1 MKSLLSLLFCVGSV
15 SAGFSQQEIYGF
27 VSYTPPAGAKK
38 EVKETC
44 VIYSNTD
51 NKKKTWCQIG
61 IYKETAS
68 KGSIDLDFE
77 SEWNAIVQPLGVTS
91 APQASDVQE
100 FDGWKVKSGAGV
112 FVFNGR
118 NSSSSLTVIS
128 GYNICF
134 SIVGN
139 TNSSDYVPAIQHFLS
154 GLQLTKPENT
164 QPVQGE
170 HPAVQLPDNTP
181 APAFKDNFV
190 FNTTNFDDG
199 WVSTVQPDWVAV
211 TKGNVKVLLHYPK
224 DGTIFPA
231 DPGPMTD
238 AAWNILVA
246 PRYSNIRNY
255 KTAYV
260 NTYNRPYIG
269 MAALTDN
276 ATQQSV
282 FVVLFHQSAGWLE
295 VVTPDKNTFMQH
307 FHFDPEV
314 IRWDSDADVLK
325 TLDGMVGR
333 NRFAVSASDLNGT
346 GEWNNRFSSNTFFSN
361 YYTGAYAGMS
371 TYSSSQWFVFGNNQ
385 SFTWELIAANTDR
398 GQTKVANANGGG
410 KFTVV
415 NNWQISFDKIEGKEK
430 LYDVYFTAIK
440 GGRVLFMND
449 AKFPGSGV
457 FTGYTRK

>member
-1 MKSLLSLLFCVGSV
+1 
-15 SAGFSQQEIYGF
+15 
-27 VSYTPPAGAKK
+27 
-38 EVKETC
+38 
-44 VIYSNTD
+44 
-51 NKKKTWCQIG
+51 
-61 IYKETAS
+61 
-68 KGSIDLDFE
+68 
-77 SEWNAIVQPLGVTS
+77 
-91 APQASDVQE
+91 
-100 FDGWKVKSGAGV
+100 
-112 FVFNGR
+112 
-118 NSSSSLTVIS
+118 S

-139 TNSSDYVPAIQHFLS
+139 TNSSDYVPAIQNFLS

-170 HPAVQLPDNTP
+170 QPAVVQLPDNTSAP
-181 APAFKDNFV
+181 APAVKDNFA

-199 WVSTVQPDWVAV
+199 WVSAVQPDWVAV
-211 TKGNVKVLLHYPK
+211 TKGNVRVLLHYPK

-255 KTAYV
+255 KTSYV

-269 MAALTDN
+269 MATLTDN
-276 ATQQSV
+276 ATQQNV

-295 VVTPDKNTFMQH
+295 VVTPDKSTFIQH

-346 GEWNNRFSSNTFFSN
+346 GEWNSRFSSNTFFSN

-398 GQTKVANANGGG
+398 GQTKVANAKGGG

-457 FTGYTRK
+457 FTGYGRK